1 MAELSSIDQ
10 SKPWWQ
16 SKTLW
21 VNVVVLSLAAAEDH
35 LGLLQPLLP
44 VNFYQLVAF
53 ALPVVNTALR
63 FISTTGLKL

>member
-1 MAELSSIDQ
+1 MVREQ

-21 VNVVVLSLAAAEDH
+21 LNAIVLALAAAEDH
-35 LGLLQPLLP
+35 VGLLQPVLP

-53 ALPVVNTALR
+53 GLPVVNAALR
-63 FISTTGLKL
+63 FLTTTGVKL

>member
-1 MAELSSIDQ
+1 MGDQ

-21 VNVVVLSLAAAEDH
+21 LNAIVLALAAAEDH
-35 LGLLQPLLP
+35 VGLLQPVLP

-53 ALPVVNTALR
+53 ALPVINAALR
-63 FISTTGLKL
+63 FLTNTGVKL